1 MVLSILRPFFLGL
14 YHVFKRTFTVK
25 HPYETLKPPERH
37 RGRVMLNMDR
47 CIGCNS
53 CVNICPNKALTLV
66 EFNGRKL
73 PQYNAGRCCFCVLCV
88 DICPVLALSMTH
100 EVEYSVYKKED
111 HIYPP
116 DRFSQPPEP
125 IKGKIVTVKTL
136 DKKFG
141 VKHG

>member
-1 MVLSILRPFFLGL
+1 
-14 YHVFKRTFTVK
+14 
-25 HPYETLKPPERH
+25 
-37 RGRVMLNMDR
+37 
-47 CIGCNS
+47 
-53 CVNICPNKALTLV
+53 
-66 EFNGRKL
+66 
-73 PQYNAGRCCFCVLCV
+73 
-88 DICPVLALSMTH
+88 MTH